1 VKVSNSQKPSDTQDG
16 VSRDTLNDW
25 QHEDSANRSKEDT
38 PRKSDDPKD
47 AGKQAEG

>member
-1 VKVSNSQKPSDTQDG
+1 MKVSNSQKPSDAQDG

-25 QHEDSANRSKEDT
+25 QRKDSANRRQQET
-38 PRKSDDPKD
+38 PHKAGDPKD